1 MYPISRH
8 SQRLH
13 LRELRPED
21 SDGVFAIYGDAR
33 ATEHMSF
40 EPRTRD
46 DVDAI
51 VARSITSATTDPRQ
65 EYALAVTTNTGDQRL
80 IGFGRLALD
89 PHQPRAATFGFALNP
104 DTWGNGYGTETVR
117 LLLACAFEDLGLHR
131 VWGARSPHNTASART
146 MERAGLSEEGYI
158 REHIQRGGQ
167 WRDSVTHS
175 MIDHEYTDQVRCPQ
189 GPSSL

>member
-13 LRELRPED
+13 LRELRLDDVE
-21 SDGVFAIYGDAR
+21 GMFAIYGDPR

-40 EPRTRD
+40 DPRTRQ
-46 DVDAI
+46 DVEGI
-51 VARSITSATTDPRQ
+51 VARSIASAAADPRQ
-65 EYALAVTTNTGDQRL
+65 EYALAVADTSDDDGGRL

-104 DTWGNGYGTETVR
+104 DVWGNGYGTETVR
-117 LLLACAFEDLGLHR
+117 LLLACAFEDLDLHR

-146 MERAGLSEEGYI
+146 MHRAGLTEEGYI
-158 REHIQRGGQ
+158 REHVQRGGR
-167 WRDSVTHS
+167 WSDSITHS
-175 MIDHEYTDQVRCPQ
+175 ILDHEYAAAA
-189 GPSSL
+189 G